1 MNTSDL
7 VLKTLLEAGK
17 PLKSKEIADL
27 SRVEKAEIDKAI
39 KQLKK
44 EERLISPKACYYE
57 PK

>member
-7 VLKTLLEAGK
+7 VLKTLREAGK